1 MAGDQDQSFISLKEF
16 KSLSSRIIKW
26 AELPLQ
32 VIYHIKEVKEKNVKI
47 EGEDRVSKYAVLVNG
62 LGELTNVWLT
72 SVIQAELAKI
82 SDFERYKYL
91 ICSHGLR
98 TNNAG
103 TRKYYDFE
111 LVKKDIESDEQ

>member
-1 MAGDQDQSFISLKEF
+1 MAGIQDQSFISLKEF

-26 AELPLQ
+26 ADLPLQ
-32 VIYHIKEVKEKNVKI
+32 VIYHIKEVKEKNVKM

-72 SVIQAELAKI
+72 SVIEAELTNV

-98 TNNAG
+98 SNNAG

-111 LVKKDIESDEQ
+111 LVKKELNTDGQ